1 MQGHY
6 VLLFF
11 SAKTVFELAQ
21 ESEVSKSTDLFRQ
34 AGLSSH
40 LTGSERVT
48 LLAPVNNVFKGK
60 PQIKSLSSISL
71 GHRSPSSSLQPS
83 FSAQICKS
91 SLKCLEA
98 VASGFTI
105 YN

>member
-1 MQGHY
+1 MQGYY

-60 PQIKSLSSISL
+60 PGFKSLSSITL
-71 GHRSPSSSLQPS
+71 GHRSSNSFQPD
-83 FSAQICKS
+83 FSAQVCKS

-98 VASGFTI
+98 VASRFTI
-105 YN
+105 

>member
-1 MQGHY
+1 MQGYY

-60 PQIKSLSSISL
+60 PGIKSLSSISL
-71 GHRSPSSSLQPS
+71 GHRSSSNTFQTN
-83 FSAQICKS
+83 FSAQVCKS
-91 SLKCLEA
+91 SLKCPEA
-98 VASGFTI
+98 VAIRFTI
-105 YN
+105 

>member
-1 MQGHY
+1 MQGY
-6 VLLFF
+6 CVLIFF

-60 PQIKSLSSISL
+60 PGIKSLSSL
-71 GHRSPSSSLQPS
+71 GHRSASNSLQS
-83 FSAQICKS
+83 NFSAQICKS
-91 SLKCLEA
+91 SLKCLKG
-98 VASGFTI
+98 SGI
-105 YN
+105 WVYNLKLM